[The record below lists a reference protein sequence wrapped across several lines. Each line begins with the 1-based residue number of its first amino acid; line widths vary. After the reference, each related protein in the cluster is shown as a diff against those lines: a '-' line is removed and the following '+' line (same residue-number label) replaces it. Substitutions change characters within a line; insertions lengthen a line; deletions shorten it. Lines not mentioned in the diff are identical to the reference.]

1 MPGLINTRLELPKF
15 TPPPDTTASL
25 DWAPLTIIDLSR
37 FDAPGGKEKLAK
49 ELGDAVKRWGFWVVT
64 STGISQNQV
73 DRQLDIGNA
82 FFKQPLEEKRKVACD
97 FSVGKWVGVLCS
109 PSLCTYSNM
118 TLSYFGYRE
127 PTRFIGRTDVKE
139 NMEMV
144 CLARLSSLS
153 LIHLK
158 IAQYPETHLTIWLH
172 SQARFHQ
179 SLRWWNRFFPEATL
193 GKCR

>member
-1 MPGLINTRLELPKF
+1 MYQTLERRCEPVNFGWGYILYGPASNKFSCPVSESSCIMPGLINTRLELPKF

-97 FSVGKWVGVLCS
+97 FSVGK
-109 PSLCTYSNM
+109 
-118 TLSYFGYRE
+118 
-127 PTRFIGRTDVKE
+127 
-139 NMEMV
+139 
-144 CLARLSSLS
+144 
-153 LIHLK
+153 
-158 IAQYPETHLTIWLH
+158 
-172 SQARFHQ
+172 
-179 SLRWWNRFFPEATL
+179 
-193 GKCR
+193 